1 MGFVR
6 AIVRAITR
14 QPDPV
19 VVAQPPQVVEAP
31 KETTQADITAQ
42 KKAALG
48 SGYGS
53 QTVLAGAEE
62 GEANVSKTILGGGK
76 KKTIKA

>member
-1 MGFVR
+1 MGGVAR
-6 AIVRAITR
+6 IIKSVIS
-14 QPDPV
+14 QPKAPIK
-19 VVAQPPQVVEAP
+19 VVEPTAP
-31 KETTQADITAQ
+31 QTAVSEAPTDMMAQ
-42 KKAALG
+42 KKTAMG

-62 GEANVSKTILGGGK
+62 WEANVSKTILGGGK